1 VIPSVKEDT
10 SVSEYNIEFSEKLI
24 DCAKLV
30 KVDPIDV
37 FEAKRTVV
45 YLSKLSCEIILKALL
60 EKAGKPI
67 KEIRGHSHNLIK
79 LLDELCWCQIKKD
92 IRGGDLRW
100 VSASDVRSK
109 IVDKRYS
116 DATIGHLLS
125 GEKFGASKYPNIRYG
140 DQFTD
145 FPPELILKAA
155 IVLLNWA
162 KKYWDS
168 IRVLKTHN
176 EFLMNLGS
184 K

>member
-1 VIPSVKEDT
+1 M
-10 SVSEYNIEFSEKLI
+10 SEYNIEFAEKLI
-24 DCAKLV
+24 DCAKFI
-30 KVDPIDV
+30 KVDPIDA
-37 FEAKRTVV
+37 FEAKRTVL

-79 LLDELCWCQIKKD
+79 LLDELSWCQVKKD
-92 IRGGDLRW
+92 IGGGDLRW
-100 VSASDVRSK
+100 FSACDVRSK
-109 IVDKRYS
+109 EIDKRYS

-125 GEKFGASKYPNIRYG
+125 GEEFGASKYPNIRYG

-145 FPPELILKAA
+145 FPLQLILKAA

-168 IRVLKTHN
+168 IRLLKNRN